1 MGWELMGNKLRL
13 GGNTIRDVAVELVR
27 ETGLGNLTIN
37 LLAERLGVKPP
48 SLYNHLSGIRELQE
62 KVAAFSL
69 QSLEAA
75 IRDAVVGKSGSEALL
90 RLAEAYRKFAL
101 ENSELYKSMLMF
113 PGSADPNVKE
123 AGMAVARII
132 YQVLEGYG
140 LSEEDQ
146 SHHAR
151 GFRSLVHGFVSLEEV
166 GFFKSGDRDKSFR
179 LLVNGFIST
188 LGARQ

>member
-1 MGWELMGNKLRL
+1 MGNKLRL
-13 GGNTIRDVAVELVR
+13 SGDKIRDAAVGLVR
-27 ETGLGNLTIN
+27 EIGLGNLTFN
-37 LLAERLGVKPP
+37 LLAERLGVRPP
-48 SLYNHLSGIRELQE
+48 SLYNHLSGIKDLQE
-62 KVAAFSL
+62 KVAAFCL

-75 IRDAVVGKSGSEALL
+75 IRDAAVGKSGPEALF
-90 RLAEAYRKFAL
+90 RIAEAYRKFAL

-123 AGMAVARII
+123 AGMSVARII
-132 YQVLEGYG
+132 HQVLEPYG

-166 GFFKSGDRDKSFR
+166 GFFKSGARAKSFQ

-188 LGARQ
+188 LGARE

>member
-1 MGWELMGNKLRL
+1 MGNKLRL
-13 GGNTIRDVAVELVR
+13 GGDTIRDAAVELVR
-27 ETGLGNLTIN
+27 EAGLGNLTIN
-37 LLAERLGVKPP
+37 LLAERLGVRPP
-48 SLYNHLSGIRELQE
+48 SLYNHLSGIKELQE
-62 KVAAFSL
+62 RVAAFAL

-75 IRDAVVGKSGSEALL
+75 IRDAAVGKSGPEALL
-90 RLAEAYRKFAL
+90 SIAEAYRNFAL
-101 ENSELYKSMLMF
+101 ENSELYKTMLLF

-132 YQVLEGYG
+132 YQVLEAYG

-146 SHHAR
+146 GHQAR

-179 LLVNGFIST
+179 LLVNSFIST
-188 LGARQ
+188 LGPRA